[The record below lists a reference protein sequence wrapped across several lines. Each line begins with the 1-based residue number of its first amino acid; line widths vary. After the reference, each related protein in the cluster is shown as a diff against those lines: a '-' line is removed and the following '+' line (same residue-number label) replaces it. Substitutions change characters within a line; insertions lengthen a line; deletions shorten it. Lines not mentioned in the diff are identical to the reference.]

1 MIYVMLVNDSQSK
14 KAPFRSSESKGKYWP
29 KADLTCQAWAADY
42 IGSANG
48 VCVGVWCSKPRYLS
62 EFQLHKHSIY
72 IKVKKSQ
79 SGSIIGALVYPHQ
92 AQKLLSSQKSSRVSV
107 RNSK

>member
-1 MIYVMLVNDSQSK
+1 MIYVMLVHDSQSK

-48 VCVGVWCSKPRYLS
+48 VCVCVCVM
-62 EFQLHKHSIY
+62 Q
-72 IKVKKSQ
+72 
-79 SGSIIGALVYPHQ
+79 
-92 AQKLLSSQKSSRVSV
+92 
-107 RNSK
+107 